1 MLGVLFEEGV
11 GRHPS
16 ISTGAYFFLPMIF
29 FPYLSTT
36 MLINFS
42 RSITTGFLRIRF
54 LSSLSS
60 YSCDDRDP
68 LQWKLRGVGMFTSF
82 HHYYSTLITTAVR
95 RVLQLPSLPHVMGR
109 EGDKKFS
116 VREDRCFGCGACIAL
131 CPVNVLTLEDRM
143 IYVDEPKC
151 THCKL
156 CIPSCPV
163 FALELVS
170 VD

>member
-1 MLGVLFEEGV
+1 M
-11 GRHPS
+11 
-16 ISTGAYFFLPMIF
+16 ISTGNILILSKNIF
-29 FPYLSTT
+29 SLIFTT

-42 RSITTGFLRIRF
+42 RPISTGFLCIRF
-54 LSSLSS
+54 LSSLSL
-60 YSCDDRDP
+60 YSEADNYS
-68 LQWKLRGVGMFTSF
+68 LQWKSRGDRSYVSF
-82 HHYYSTLITTAVR
+82 SSYFQYIRTTGRR
-95 RVLQLPSLPHVMGR
+95 RVLEYTPLPHVMGR
-109 EGDKKFS
+109 EEDKKFS